1 MNERL
6 RHRLGLRSSNAAQP
20 HVNRKREAKIRPPW
34 DFPEDF
40 NDVFYDCEDDEP
52 PTAQR

>member
-20 HVNRKREAKIRPPW
+20 HVNRKRIVKAIRILVAVV
-34 DFPEDF
+34 E
-40 NDVFYDCEDDEP
+40 NI
-52 PTAQR
+52 R